1 MTHINPNPYDAPR
14 LADMD
19 LIDSD
24 GNPAQGWSPE
34 DYDGSEDAA
43 RVEPDECYYCN
54 ATLHRPNEFA
64 IWLDANG
71 GDTCPRTMYAH
82 TTTGYDFKVRMI
94 DCTYCDGTGQVVV
107 DTGVGVVIESC
118 SCTAGIAI
126 RAIS

>member
-34 DYDGSEDAA
+34 DYDGPEDAA
-43 RVEPDECYYCN
+43 RAVPD
-54 ATLHRPNEFA
+54 
-64 IWLDANG
+64 
-71 GDTCPRTMYAH
+71 
-82 TTTGYDFKVRMI
+82 